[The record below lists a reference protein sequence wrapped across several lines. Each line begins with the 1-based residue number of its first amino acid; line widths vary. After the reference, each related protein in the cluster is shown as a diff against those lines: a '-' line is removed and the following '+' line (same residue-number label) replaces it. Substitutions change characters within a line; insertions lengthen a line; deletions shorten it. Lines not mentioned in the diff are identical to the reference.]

1 MPLTHVDGDNCP
13 CCIANVAI
21 IYQHLHEWSPALY
34 LTFLG
39 LCEINPL
46 PDTQPMRGLIE
57 DMIVMSNVMNGT
69 PGREWQCFEFDG
81 DIEGA
86 VDAPAWV
93 MDIVAKRKP
102 NVEAGMRAA
111 NYVKSLEERIIPQ
124 GSEGTVDDRGWIQPP
139 TLQGCQSRS
148 EFVVKQY
155 KSRGY

>member
-39 LCEINPL
+39 QCEINPL

-69 PGREWQCFEFDG
+69 PGREWKCF
-81 DIEGA
+81 IEGTP
-86 VDAPAWV
+86 APAWV
-93 MDIVAKRKP
+93 MDIIAKRKP

-155 KSRGY
+155 QSRGY